1 MRCACCAGALEDGK
15 VKWRRRSRH
24 TTKLEGT
31 TSTSVQ
37 VLRGDVASA
46 RFGRVEFQA
55 EAHGSTVGGCGLFL
69 MQCRC
74 ACCAGALRSCKQVMN
89 LGKRTHPVTR
99 H

>member
-37 VLRGDVASA
+37 VLRGDVLPLRCFFLLISA
-46 RFGRVEFQA
+46 ALCLG
-55 EAHGSTVGGCGLFL
+55 AHQRCNSLL
-69 MQCRC
+69 LNKQCKHVINL
-74 ACCAGALRSCKQVMN
+74 AGHAFHHHEKQSVP
-89 LGKRTHPVTR
+89 T
-99 H
+99 